1 LLLLARAWSAVGSQS
16 SPARAARALLCG
28 ATVIAAAF
36 TLLDRFGPQYLAGFG
51 L

>member
-1 LLLLARAWSAVGSQS
+1 VGSQTAA
-16 SPARAARALLCG
+16 ARAARALLCG

-36 TLLDRFGPQYLAGFG
+36 MLLDTLGPQYLTGFG